1 MVPAS
6 TRRLRSISQHLTA
19 PPETKSQL
27 RSAAVDSGGGGIVD
41 LEFFE
46 KNGYVVVPSVVP
58 LELVERVKAEMALF
72 LGMADIAR

>member
-6 TRRLRSISQHLTA
+6 TRRLQSISQHLSA
-19 PPETKSQL
+19 PPETKRDL
-27 RSAAVDSGGGGIVD
+27 RSAGADSGGAGIVD